1 MATIAGIRF
10 VRTGS
15 IQLAETVGLDVAL
28 GDKVVVKTPK
38 GHQLGTVTTLQEG
51 EVESELT
58 GSVTRLASQEDLER
72 ARSLQQECTKA
83 AVQAQNK
90 INDHGLPM
98 RVIAVHWS
106 LDKDYVT
113 ITFWAEDRVDFRA
126 LVRDLARLFSARVEL
141 HQVGARERAKLS
153 GGLGRCGRQL
163 CCSLW
168 QTDAPRVTV
177 HMAREQALL
186 QSMPELTGACGR
198 LLCCIRFEYQ
208 DYLQGKTEVPPPGEQ
223 VATPM
228 GVARVVKRDL
238 MRGRVTVEVRGE
250 QTVDLSALD
259 IRPLDPSESCTECP
273 EPSQEA
279 PLSQ

>member
-51 EVESELT
+51 EVESALT

-72 ARSLQQECTKA
+72 ERSLQQECTGA

-153 GGLGRCGRQL
+153 GGLGRCGR
-163 CCSLW
+163 
-168 QTDAPRVTV
+168 
-177 HMAREQALL
+177 
-186 QSMPELTGACGR
+186 

-223 VATPM
+223 VVTPM

-238 MRGRVTVEVRGE
+238 MRGRVTVEVGGE

-273 EPSQEA
+273 ESPQEA

>member
-10 VRTGS
+10 VRTGA
-15 IQLAETVGLDVAL
+15 IQLADTAGLNLAL
-28 GDKVVVKTPK
+28 GDKVVVRTPK
-38 GHQLGTVTTLQEG
+38 GHQLGAVTTLQEG
-51 EVESELT
+51 ETDSELK
-58 GSVTRLASQEDLER
+58 GSVTRIATQQDLQRE
-72 ARSLQQECTKA
+72 RSLQQECPKA
-83 AVQAQNK
+83 VVQAQDK
-90 INDHGLPM
+90 IHDHGLPM
-98 RVIAVHWS
+98 RVLAAHWS

-126 LVRDLARLFSARVEL
+126 LVRDLARLFNARVEL
-141 HQVGARERAKLS
+141 HQVGARERAKLM
-153 GGLGRCGRQL
+153 GGIGRCGRQL

-223 VATPM
+223 VETPM

-238 MRGRVTVEVRGE
+238 MRGRVTVEVGGA
-250 QTVDLSALD
+250 QVVDLSALD
-259 IRPLDPSESCTECP
+259 IRPLDPSENCSECP
-273 EPSQEA
+273 DSPQEA